1 MPTTATL
8 VRPLTA
14 RSVVLSL
21 LLGAHPPRL
30 PVRDIVDA
38 GEEFGI
44 STATMRVAL
53 TRLVQAGDLVAEQAV
68 YGLSQRHLERQQAQ
82 DSEMDP
88 VRLPWDGTWE
98 TIVVTST
105 GRDAASRADLRRRL
119 TSRRLGM
126 LREGV
131 WMRPDNL
138 PRDDAPEPGTIRLLV
153 ADPMT
158 RPTLAGRLW
167 DLPRWAATGREL
179 LDATAHG
186 ATFADRFT
194 GAAALVRHL
203 RTDPALP
210 DELLPADWPASAM
223 RQGYEDFR
231 TEIKRLR
238 TEGRRHDAPT
248 R

>member
-1 MPTTATL
+1 MPTTSTL

-30 PVRDIVDA
+30 PVRDVVDA

-44 STATMRVAL
+44 SPATMRVAL

-68 YGLSQRHLERQQAQ
+68 YGLSSRHLERQQAQ

-88 VRLPWDGTWE
+88 VRRRWDGTWE
-98 TIVVTST
+98 TIVVAST

-138 PRDDAPEPGTIRLLV
+138 ARDDYPEPDTIRLLV
-153 ADPMT
+153 NSVDVPD
-158 RPTLAGRLW
+158 LAGRLW
-167 DLPRWAATGREL
+167 DLPRWAAIGREL
-179 LDATAHG
+179 LDATAHSP
-186 ATFADRFT
+186 TFAERFT
-194 GAAALVRHL
+194 GAAALMRHL

-210 DELLPADWPASAM
+210 DELLPADWPGAAM

-238 TEGRRHDAPT
+238 TEGEP
-248 R
+248 

>member
-1 MPTTATL
+1 VPATTTL

-30 PVRDIVDA
+30 PVRDILDA
-38 GEEFGI
+38 GEAFGLAP
-44 STATMRVAL
+44 ATVRVAL
-53 TRLVQAGDLVAEQAV
+53 TRLVQAGDLLAERAV
-68 YGLSQRHLERQQAQ
+68 YGLSPRHLERQQAQ
-82 DSEMDP
+82 DREMDP
-88 VRLPWDGTWE
+88 IRHAWDGTWE

-138 PRDDAPEPGTIRLLV
+138 PRDDSTEPDTIRLL
-153 ADPMT
+153 ADSNDSP
-158 RPTLAGRLW
+158 GVVGQLW

-179 LDATAHG
+179 LHATAHG
-186 ATFADRFT
+186 PTFADRFT

-210 DELLPADWPASAM
+210 DELLPADWPRDAM

-238 TEGRRHDAPT
+238 QKGTT
-248 R
+248 